1 VGSFAFSLSFLMS
14 KGGAA
19 STFVTV
25 GALEAMVESIE
36 GVGST
41 IGVGFG
47 FWRFGR
53 GELGGEVADIVG
65 CEGD

>member
-1 VGSFAFSLSFLMS
+1 MS

-65 CEGD
+65 CDGD